1 MHVQSGT
8 TERTLRISLSCPRG
22 LIPGVALGQIL
33 KTIASYLQDSSEN
46 LSVIAASED
55 EKSPELS
62 IINFPP
68 LMKPPPLDHERDQR
82 PAVEGSGASLLH
94 AAFERWAQRTPGAT
108 ALDFVHSLSSGTTS
122 GEHSILSY
130 AGLNAAA
137 TNLAVHLRGLL
148 SSQDTVTNW
157 PRIIPVNMSTS
168 PELYISYLG
177 VLKAGYAFCPIPQ
190 DAPEQ
195 RVREI
200 LNDIGSPVIL
210 GREDEPSSGP
220 WYTGVNDSDG
230 RPRSIWVN
238 VAEVSKWK
246 DLSRDGPIEL
256 QESAVSLLQPPDIRD
271 DTIAYLLFTSG
282 STGKP
287 KGVQVTHL
295 AATCSIHSH
304 ATTIP
309 LPRDSARQF
318 RWFQFAS
325 PTFDPSLMEIFVTL
339 SSGATLCSADR
350 SLTLTDLEATIN
362 EAKATVMMATP
373 SLAAL
378 LRPSRLTTLRY
389 LWTMGEKLNR
399 TVIDNFATMSAD
411 SEKEPTRMLVNAY
424 GPTEGAINCTFLAP
438 VERSVRGSIIGEALP
453 TCSMFVIDPDCKV
466 PKAVPSGLC
475 GELALGGPQVSKGY
489 LNRPKET
496 AKAFVH
502 SPEFGYLYRTGDMA
516 RIVWDEK
523 GRQLLEFL
531 GRISTDQVKVSGRR
545 LELGEIESVIATVS
559 GVTEVV
565 AVVSPQ
571 EPGEQG
577 SEQIIACIVPC
588 DAESDKEKIVQ
599 DSREST
605 ERHLPSYMC
614 PSTYAFFKSL
624 PRSSSGK
631 VDRRAIS
638 ARLQN
643 AAAEGIE
650 LVAASEYG
658 QSNGVHDGHD
668 ATETV
673 EDPTLQNLVFRLL
686 ADTAN
691 EDLSA
696 IRPSISLYSLG
707 IDSLGAMRFLQKL
720 RDSGVQSLTVG
731 DVLRAG
737 TPSALVSTIHRRRQ
751 QSLGKVENGLQP
763 EKSDVQSLQE
773 KLAAFDARNRIICA
787 ERLCVDSSAIEKV
800 LPTTATQSGMLASF
814 LRRSSEATHAKRS
827 YIYHSIVRLEPHGD
841 VERLKTAWDTVIAS
855 YDSFR
860 TVFCWLDDDMAPFA
874 QCILANT
881 PAFEPKWNIYT
892 CDSGNGLSEKE
903 SLDIALREAEES
915 ITLDSP
921 PWKLSMINLPGKT
934 TLVLSMFHGIFDGG
948 SLNLL
953 LEDVSAE
960 YYGKPRSYRTSLEH
974 IVKHHF
980 LADHES
986 TLKFWTDHLDQY
998 SPVLFPS
1005 VTPYRQSAA
1014 KGVFD
1019 AVEITAQTSYDD
1031 LRKQSKNIGSTP
1043 LSVLQAAWGSILLA
1057 YTGTQEQDVV
1067 IGSVVS
1073 GRLDVESEACIG
1085 PTFTTIPIRL
1095 SPSRVEN
1102 NSSDTLTNV
1111 SVARH
1116 LALFNAK
1123 TLSYLQPRLG
1133 SLVTADGRLPYDTLL
1148 AFQDFNAG
1156 SSSSDLWSSIEHP
1169 PMAND
1174 FAVMVEVWP
1183 ESDGSLTLRATFN
1196 DSQLDR
1202 TSAEMML
1209 QQMSDIVSFILKNPE
1224 ANFQHALSSTR
1235 TTLKSISNPEPKVA
1249 EETLQ
1254 GALLHTQFENHAKSR
1269 PEDVALIFKG
1279 DLDNEDSPLN
1289 LVWTYGTVNHKA
1301 DSLADYLVDRYGPLT
1316 NSPVPIC
1323 IQKSPAMYIAI
1334 LGILKAGGAWCPID
1348 TFSPP
1353 QRRHDLIARTGAKML
1368 LISGADGIQL
1378 DNAVPAGVDV
1388 IDIST
1393 FVDTPS
1399 TEVNGFK
1406 TKRETT
1412 PAGPNDMAYLIW
1424 TSGTTGAPKG
1434 VPIKHSAAVSSMK
1447 SLQKDIPTD
1456 VPGGVRCLQF
1466 SQYTFDVSVQDIFY
1480 TWGVGGVLISA
1491 TREIMLGSFAK
1502 LANLTKATHAHLTP
1516 AFAAGIQR
1524 KSCET
1529 LKVVTMIGEKLTQ
1542 SVADD
1547 WGYNMR
1553 AFNTYGPAEVT
1564 VVSTVREFGNEHRD
1578 IKSANIGWPLE
1589 TVSVFVTKDQK
1600 TVMKNAVGEL
1610 ALGGPQLSD
1619 GYLNQEETTRR
1630 KYVWN
1635 EEAGQMLYYTGD
1647 LVRMLSDGSLEYI
1660 TRVDDLVKLGGIRVE
1675 LSEISFSLGGCHPLV
1690 EQVETLILSR
1700 PDRPAKVVVACLS
1713 APGAMSDETG
1723 DELLLLNEK
1732 AVEVGRAAIERA
1744 QAVLPDHM
1752 IPSVY
1757 LVLKNIPKTQSA
1769 KTDRVALQRAYA
1781 SIDIERWEN
1790 MINPSS
1796 ATETR
1801 QNGTS
1806 EDHVIVDTISSLAG
1820 VSPSAVKKSSR
1831 LAGLG
1836 IDSIRAIRLASRLN
1850 ESGYQ
1855 MSVIDVLQCSSVQD
1869 LISLAISSTEKR
1881 ALKSRSDLKHFQT
1894 KWHNAV
1900 ASKVRDEFAVFR
1912 ASPIQES
1919 LLSETMGTYNMYW
1932 SNHFFSLSDSVDL
1945 QRLKQAWLSVS
1956 RANEA
1961 LRTGFIPVAEV
1972 DGENSTEKLDF
1983 SVLQLIYSN
1992 PSLDWEFYHCTPVE
2006 FEQALQK
2013 RITSIMEKHQRNYF
2027 RYPPW
2032 AVSIFD
2038 KGQDR
2043 VMVLTI
2049 HHSIHDGPSL
2059 GFIPA
2064 DVQSAYNESKLKA
2077 PERHQLQDALSV
2089 ILPGDEESTESLKF
2103 WSKELE
2109 EFADPD
2115 GPTWPDLTGKRVKSG
2130 VKQDR
2135 KFITEQRPLS
2145 ISAAELQSAASQ
2157 LEVSSIAS
2165 ILRAAWGCVSLSY
2178 LGVPGTVFGETLSDR
2193 VLHSS
2198 LEDVTGPL
2206 ISVVPVPFRPKGT
2219 VREFLAEQHRLSVAT
2234 WKHRHIHARVVQKLL
2249 MRSRGQALYPGLFAF
2264 HPLTGA
2270 TQKQSG
2276 HLWSELE
2283 DEIGLTVE
2291 HAMAFNVIQN
2301 ADGTLLLDVSSE
2313 SSIMGREH
2321 LSLFVSQVDALV
2333 RAMLAHPDE
2342 PVTELVNH
2350 LPEELISICKPAVT
2364 EEVANSVSKSPTF
2377 WLEYYAEKHPEWT
2390 AVEVA
2395 SVIRE
2400 DKVETETMSYGVLN
2414 AAANRVAAYITA
2426 SGAKKRMVAICV
2438 GRTLASYP
2446 IIAGIFKS
2454 GNTYLPVDEALP
2466 NDRKAFLV
2474 EDANCAFVFTES
2486 GLADTFSGVPDTCK
2500 VICIDDPAFQKAL
2513 EDFPSENVDYGAES
2527 DDISYLLYTSGSTG
2541 KPKGVLVTRAN
2552 LSAFV
2557 ESFSEF
2563 ICSIAPATKE
2573 LGGTGKYLAL
2583 ASRAFD
2589 VHLAE
2594 IFVAWRNGMATAT
2607 GNRSMLLDDL
2617 YLALTKLEI
2626 THASFVPSLLDQ
2638 ADMKPE
2644 QCPKLRWLSAGGE
2657 KITQKVVET
2666 WGNCDHVALTNAYG
2680 PTEVTIGCSMAHVK
2694 PETNLRNIGLPLGA
2708 CVAHVLLPGTET
2720 YALKGQTGEVC
2731 YTGDLVAK
2739 GYHNRPD
2746 AKGFVEDFHGQ
2757 RMYRTGDMVR
2767 MMADGSLEYLGRGDD
2782 QTKIRGQRLELGEVS
2797 EVIRSSASVK
2807 LDVVTMLVQHP
2818 SLSRVQLASFIARAD
2833 ARPREKGSVAAFLE
2847 SDYRTVGKELQEAC
2861 RKKLP
2866 AYMVPEL
2873 VIPVTFIPLAPMS
2886 GKANVKELQA
2896 LLSNIPL
2903 STLLQ
2908 GNDQMA
2914 QIATAA
2920 NSRALTSDEEAVV
2933 KAILSVVST
2942 DPTVVGKATNIF
2954 EIGVDSLSA
2963 ISLSVKLRSL
2973 GYEATVA
2980 SVMSN
2985 PVVEQLAR
2993 LPRSSAA
3000 VNGEATNAENVR
3012 RKLREIEAR
3021 FRQDPPK
3028 GVDITSVSSVRPCL
3042 PLQEGLVARS
3052 INSEGAQLYVNHVAL
3067 RLAESVD
3074 GDRLRSVWE
3083 DAARDNEILR
3093 TAFASLDDGIVQVV
3107 FDRDA
3112 HRLRWEEKEVDDVET
3127 LLISS
3132 ESHQEEVAR
3141 EIIENISSV
3150 PPLRFR
3156 LIKFASTKRPLV
3168 LSIAIHHS
3176 LYDGESFSMLL
3187 EEIGAR
3193 YANEKLPERGSPEA
3207 FLEFV
3212 QSQDIEKS
3220 KTYWTGFLTGC
3231 HPTLFRTNNEDSME
3245 RPMFARRTLGFK
3257 LSELEQR
3264 SSNLQTTAP
3273 SLVQAVFALL
3283 LADMVDASDVTY
3295 GIVLS
3300 GRAVPVAGAESVL
3313 LPCITT
3319 VPGRLNTENL
3329 KTVSEVIRTVQEST
3343 VKSIEFQHTSLRHIQ
3358 RWLGSGASIFDCLF
3372 SYIRA
3377 SKPQRHDF
3385 WQELE
3390 SQMPADY
3397 PFAVEAEADH
3407 TRDLLQLTCA
3417 FTSTFSSSHDANNF
3431 LEKMDMVLSSIVSGE
3446 DISLDNFNL
3455 SASRQTNSTAN
3466 SPQWNDKS
3474 WSSTET
3480 KVRELVAS
3488 FCGLGVE
3495 TVSKSASFLSLGID
3509 SVTAIQFARKLRE
3522 AGFQASSSDVMR
3534 FSCVGALS
3542 AHIEESSAKRQAH
3555 TNGFETN
3562 GVHVL
3567 DAYKSQIPLLG
3578 PEDSISTLFECTPL
3592 QEGMITQTLA
3602 SAGEVYVY
3610 PHTVRLSDSVDIQRL
3625 KEAVSQVVRAND
3637 ILRTS
3642 FHHIQELGFSW
3653 IGAVHTNPPLQ
3664 WEELDLPSSSV
3675 DIFAEVKKRL
3685 RFDDEA
3691 SFQTPPL
3698 RVSVIKNSNEKYLV
3712 IAMHHALYDGVS
3724 LPFVFEDLATVYQ
3737 GLVPPSRPQF
3747 TEVVNHLLKGKD
3759 EASKFWV
3766 QKLRGY
3772 EVVELPRL
3780 PEAESSDE
3788 MFVAER
3794 RIDLDISTIIE
3805 SCKEMEVTVQTVSLL
3820 AYAKVLARLIGKRD
3834 VVFGHV
3840 LAGRSLPVP
3849 GAERTIGPLFN
3860 TVAERVTFDPKV
3872 LSNKAM
3878 AARLQQLNTDAQEH
3892 QHAPL
3897 RAVQNALRQA
3907 DDLNAASLFDTLFV
3921 FQKTADLAPSILDEQ
3936 TIWKPY
3942 ETEDFVAQ
3950 AEHKLNVEVEHA
3962 QNGVILRASC
3972 QGQYLT
3978 QEKLRAV
3985 LEDFDVAFQDIIE
3998 HPGRCA
4004 TIVPK
4009 ELHQLPLQLNKAPS
4023 KDIVPQDSEAPVH
4036 EDTVRQ
4042 VLAEI
4047 AGVPLDVIAPNT
4059 SIFGIGLDS
4068 IAAIRIAAACRA
4080 KGLKAGVA
4088 DILQGNTLRGI
4099 SVRVSSAASQQESL
4113 PKKPLLPEYE
4123 KVQQNVLQQLGLS
4136 SDFVETIL
4144 PCLSGQEYHLASFL
4158 KTGRTL
4164 FEPAWSYSSRERID
4178 PERLKDAWFRLRARH
4193 PILRTCFAAIS
4204 PTEAVQVVL
4213 KEARADDGT
4222 FEFITFSTNITE
4234 AAKAQAREEAFRPS
4248 SLVTP
4253 PVRLRL
4259 LRGSDQDGILVL
4271 INHAAYDAWTMPQF
4285 VSELSALYLGQSPES
4300 NPDFPSF
4307 VEHTVR
4313 SLQELDE
4320 EKFWT
4325 SALQSSSPT
4334 LLNGADKPETEA
4346 TTTNGSIHPPSQL
4359 FVGAWEIIKN
4369 VSILEKTCR
4378 AAGLGLQTIV
4388 ILAVVRVL
4396 AQRTKTQSPT
4406 FGLYQTGRSASFAD
4420 VEHLS
4425 GPCLNVTPFTVEM
4438 QPPASALDKAR
4449 AIQSALAHRVPYEQS
4464 SLRNILRWTG
4474 HDSPSTR
4481 LFNTWVN
4488 LLWHQAPT
4496 TTSTSRSTATDDDE
4510 PQPLFTLLP
4519 IGVPTDFCPPHPL
4532 PRGTTSIDLL
4542 DTSYLPDDNVF
4553 IDIALD
4559 PKTDSIGFGV
4569 RVEGSGAIDG
4579 EDDVRALI
4587 AEVAGEIESIV
4598 GSLSSTHE

>member
-1 MHVQSGT
+1 M
-8 TERTLRISLSCPRG
+8 
-22 LIPGVALGQIL
+22 
-33 KTIASYLQDSSEN
+33 IASP
-46 LSVIAASED
+46 ED

-62 IINFPP
+62 IINFPS
-68 LMKPPPLDHERDQR
+68 LMKPPPLDHERDDG
-82 PAVEGSGASLLH
+82 PAVERSEASLLH
-94 AAFERWAQRTPGAT
+94 AAFEQWARRSPNAP
-108 ALDFVHSLSSGTTS
+108 ALDFVHSLSSSTTP
-122 GEHSILSY
+122 GEHSVLSY

-137 TNLAVHLRGLL
+137 TNLAVHIRRLV
-148 SSQDTVTNW
+148 SSQETVSGW
-157 PRIIPVNMSTS
+157 PRIIPVYMSTS

-177 VLKAGYAFCPIPQ
+177 VLKAGYAFSPIPQ
-190 DAPEQ
+190 DAPDQ

-200 LNDIGSPVIL
+200 LEDIGSPVIL
-210 GREDEPSSGP
+210 GREAEPSSGP
-220 WYTGVNDSDG
+220 WYTEGQDTNG
-230 RPRSIWVN
+230 RRRPIWVN
-238 VAEVSKWK
+238 VAEVSRWK
-246 DLSRDGPIEL
+246 ALSKSNSLEL
-256 QESAVSLLQPPDIRD
+256 QELPPPDIGD
-271 DTIAYLLFTSG
+271 DTVAYLLFTSG

-287 KGVQVTHL
+287 KGVQVNHL
-295 AATCSIHSH
+295 AAACSIHSH
-304 ATTIP
+304 ATSIP
-309 LPRDSARQF
+309 LPRDSTGKF

-339 SSGATLCSADR
+339 SSGATLCSAER
-350 SLTLTDLEATIN
+350 SLTLTDLEGTIN

-399 TVIDNFATMSAD
+399 TVIDNFATRSTD
-411 SEKEPTRMLVNAY
+411 LEQEQTRMLVNAY

-438 VERSVRGSIIGEALP
+438 VDYSVRGSIIGEALP
-453 TCSMFVIDPDCKV
+453 TCSMFVLDPDSRV
-466 PKAVPSGLC
+466 PKAVPSGLA
-475 GELALGGPQVSKGY
+475 GELAIGGPQVSKGY

-496 AKAFVH
+496 AKAFVY
-502 SPEFGYLYRTGDMA
+502 SPEFGYLYRTGDLA

-523 GRQLLEFL
+523 GRQLFEFL
-531 GRISTDQVKVSGRR
+531 GRISSDQVKVSGRR

-559 GVTEVV
+559 GIREVV
-565 AVVSPQ
+565 AIVSPQ
-571 EPGEQG
+571 EQGKQG
-577 SEQIIACIVPC
+577 SEQIIACIVS
-588 DAESDKEKIVQ
+588 DEADESDKEKIVRE
-599 DSREST
+599 SRENT

-614 PSTYAFFKSL
+614 PSSYAFFKSL

-631 VDRRAIS
+631 VDRKAIS
-638 ARLQN
+638 AKLRN

-650 LVAASEYG
+650 VVAASEYG
-658 QSNGVHDGHD
+658 QPNSVHDGQEPTD
-668 ATETV
+668 TV
-673 EDPTLQNLVFRLL
+673 EDAELQNLVFQLL

-691 EDLSA
+691 EDLLA
-696 IRPSISLYSLG
+696 IRPSVSLYSLG

-720 RDSGVQSLTVG
+720 RDNGVDGLTVG

-737 TPSALVSTIHRRRQ
+737 TPSALVSTIHQLRQ
-751 QSLGKVENGLQP
+751 RSLSQVENAQS
-763 EKSDVQSLQE
+763 EQSRVQSLQQ
-773 KLAAFDARNRIICA
+773 KLAEFDARNHSVCA
-787 ERLCVDSSAIEKV
+787 ERLGLDSSSIEKV

-814 LRRSSEATHAKRS
+814 LRRSSEATHSKRS
-827 YIYHSIVRLEPHGD
+827 YIYHSIVRLEPHVD
-841 VERLKTAWDTVIAS
+841 VERLKKAWDAVIAS

-874 QCILANT
+874 QCILAST
-881 PAFEPKWNIYT
+881 AAPEPKWNIY
-892 CDSGNGLSEKE
+892 SNGLSEKA
-903 SLDIALREAEES
+903 SLDIALRKADES

-921 PWKLSMINLPGKT
+921 PWKISMISLPEKT
-934 TLVLSMFHGIFDGG
+934 TVVLSMFHGIFDGG
-948 SLNLL
+948 SLNLF

-960 YYGKPRSYRTSLEH
+960 YYGKSRSERTSLEH

-986 TLKFWTDHLDQY
+986 TLKFWTEHLDQY

-1019 AVEITAQTSYDD
+1019 AVEITARTSYDN
-1031 LRKQSKNIGSTP
+1031 LRKQSKNMGSTP
-1043 LSVLQAAWGSILLA
+1043 LSVLQAAWGSILLS
-1057 YTGTQEQDVV
+1057 YIGTQEQDVV

-1073 GRLDVESEACIG
+1073 GRLDVKSEACIG

-1095 SPSRVEN
+1095 ATSQVEKGSN
-1102 NSSDTLTNV
+1102 DALTNV
-1111 SVARH
+1111 SLARH
-1116 LALFNAK
+1116 LALINAK

-1133 SLVTADGRLPYDTLL
+1133 SLVTANGRLPYDTLL
-1148 AFQDFNAG
+1148 AYQDFNAG
-1156 SSSSDLWSSIEHP
+1156 SKSSDLWGPVQHP

-1174 FAVMVEVWP
+1174 FAVMIEVWP
-1183 ESDGSLTLRATFN
+1183 ESDGSLTFRATFN

-1202 TSAEMML
+1202 AAAELML
-1209 QQMSDIVSFILKNPE
+1209 LQMSDIVTFILENPE
-1224 ANFQHALSSTR
+1224 ANFQHAASSTS
-1235 TTLKSISNPEPKVA
+1235 TSLKSIANPEPSVA

-1254 GALLHTQFENHAKSR
+1254 GALLHTQFETHAKIH
-1269 PEDVALIFKG
+1269 PGDVALIFKG
-1279 DLDNEDSPLN
+1279 DLESENSPSN
-1289 LVWTYGTVNHKA
+1289 IEWTYGTVNHKA
-1301 DSLADYLVDRYGPLT
+1301 DRLADYLVDRYGPLT

-1323 IQKSPAMYIAI
+1323 IEKSPALYIAI

-1353 QRRHDLIARTGAKML
+1353 QRRHDLIARTGAKMVL
-1368 LISGADGIQL
+1368 VSGATATQP
-1378 DNAVPAGVDV
+1378 DNAVPTGVDI
-1388 IDIST
+1388 IDISV

-1399 TEVNGFK
+1399 TEVNSFK
-1406 TKRETT
+1406 TSREIT

-1434 VPIKHSAAVSSMK
+1434 VPIKHSSAVSSMK

-1466 SQYTFDVSVQDIFY
+1466 SAYTFDVSVQDIFY

-1502 LANLTKATHAHLTP
+1502 LANVTKATHAHLTP
-1516 AFAAGIQR
+1516 AFSAGIQR

-1529 LKVVTMIGEKLTQ
+1529 LQVITMIGEKLTQ

-1589 TVSVFVTKDQK
+1589 TVSIFVMKDQK

-1610 ALGGPQLSD
+1610 ALGGPQLSP
-1619 GYLNQEETTRR
+1619 GYLNQEQTTKA

-1635 EEAGQMLYYTGD
+1635 EEASQVLYYTGD

-1675 LSEISFSLGGCHPLV
+1675 LSEISFSLAGCHPLV

-1700 PDRPAKVVVACLS
+1700 PDRPAKMVVACLS
-1713 APGAMSDETG
+1713 APTAVSDEDG
-1723 DELLLLNEK
+1723 DGWLLLNKK
-1732 AVEVGRAAIERA
+1732 AVEVGRAAMERA

-1757 LVLKNIPKTQSA
+1757 LVLRSIPKTQSA
-1769 KTDRVALQRAYA
+1769 KTDRVTLSKVYA
-1781 SIDIERWEN
+1781 SIDIDRWESL
-1790 MINPSS
+1790 INPSS
-1796 ATETR
+1796 ATDIR

-1806 EDHVIVDTISSLAG
+1806 EEHVIVDTISSLAG

-1831 LAGLG
+1831 LAALG

-1855 MSVIDVLQCSSVQD
+1855 MSVINVLQCSNVQD
-1869 LISLAISSTEKR
+1869 LITLATSSTAKQQV
-1881 ALKSRSDLKHFQT
+1881 LTSRSDLKHFQL
-1894 KWHNAV
+1894 KWHQAV
-1900 ASKVRDEFAVFR
+1900 ASKVGVEFTVFR

-1919 LLSETMGTYNMYW
+1919 LLSETMGTVNMYW
-1932 SNHFFSLSDSVDL
+1932 SNHFFSLRDRVDL
-1945 QRLKQAWLSVS
+1945 ERLKQAWLSVA
-1956 RANEA
+1956 RANDA

-1972 DGENSTEKLDF
+1972 DAEGGTDKLDF
-1983 SVLQLIYSN
+1983 SVLQLIYRN
-1992 PSLDWEFYHCTPVE
+1992 PNVDWEFYQCTPAE

-2013 RITSIMEKHQRNYF
+2013 RIVSIQEKHQRNYF

-2038 KGQDR
+2038 KGQEK

-2059 GFIPA
+2059 EFIPS
-2064 DVQSAYNESKLKA
+2064 DVQSAYNESSLKA

-2089 ILPGDEESTESLKF
+2089 VLPGDEESKETLQF
-2103 WSKELE
+2103 WTKELE

-2130 VKQDR
+2130 VKQER
-2135 KFITEQRPLS
+2135 KFITEQIPLS
-2145 ISAAELQSAASQ
+2145 ISAAKLQSAASE

-2178 LGVPGTVFGETLSDR
+2178 FGVPGTVFGETLSDR

-2206 ISVVPVPFRPKGT
+2206 ISVVPVPFRPRGT

-2264 HPLTGA
+2264 HPVADA
-2270 TQKQSG
+2270 THKQSG
-2276 HLWSELE
+2276 PRLWSELE
-2283 DEIGLTVE
+2283 DGIGLTVE
-2291 HAMAFNVIQN
+2291 HAMAFNVTQN

-2313 SSIMGREH
+2313 NSIMSPEQ
-2321 LSLFVSQVDALV
+2321 LSLYVRQVDAFV
-2333 RAMLAHPDE
+2333 SAMLAHPDE
-2342 PVTELVNH
+2342 PVSELVNH
-2350 LPEELISICKPAVT
+2350 LPEELLSISKPVVSK
-2364 EEVANSVSKSPTF
+2364 EVANSVSKSPTF
-2377 WLEYYAEKHPEWT
+2377 WLEKYAAEHPEWT

-2395 SVIRE
+2395 TVISE
-2400 DKVETETMSYGVLN
+2400 SMLESGSMSYGELN
-2414 AAANRVAAYITA
+2414 AAANRVAAYITS
-2426 SGAKKRMVAICV
+2426 SGARKRMIAICV

-2454 GNTYLPVDEALP
+2454 GNTYLPVDENLP
-2466 NDRKAFLV
+2466 NDRKAFLA
-2474 EDANCAFVFTES
+2474 EDADCAFIFTEFS
-2486 GLADTFSGVPDTCK
+2486 LVDTFSGVQDTCK
-2500 VICIDDPAFQKAL
+2500 VVCIDDPAFQRAL
-2513 EDFPSENVDYGAES
+2513 ENFPSENVDYGADP

-2552 LSAFV
+2552 LSSFV
-2557 ESFSEF
+2557 ESFFEF
-2563 ICSIAPATKE
+2563 ICSVAPATKE
-2573 LGGTGKYLAL
+2573 LTGTGKYLAL
-2583 ASRAFD
+2583 ASKAFD
-2589 VHLAE
+2589 VHLLE
-2594 IFVAWRNGMATAT
+2594 IFVPWRNGMATAT

-2617 YLALTKLEI
+2617 FLALTKLEI

-2644 QCPKLRWLSAGGE
+2644 QCPKLRFLSAGGE
-2657 KITQKVVET
+2657 KITQKVIET
-2666 WGNCDHVALTNAYG
+2666 WGASENVALINAYG
-2680 PTEVTIGCSMAHVK
+2680 PTEVTIGCTMASVK
-2694 PETNLRNIGLPLGA
+2694 PETTLRNIGLPLGG
-2708 CVAHVLLPGTET
+2708 CTAHVLLPGTNT
-2720 YALKGQTGEVC
+2720 YAIKGQTGEVC
-2731 YTGDLVAK
+2731 FTGDLVAK

-2767 MMADGSLEYLGRGDD
+2767 LMVDGSLEYLGRGDD

-2797 EVIRSSASVK
+2797 EVIRSSAPVK
-2807 LDVVTMLVQHP
+2807 LDVVTILVQHP

-2833 ARPREKGSVAAFLE
+2833 TRPREKGAVATFLE
-2847 SDYRTVGKELQEAC
+2847 SDFRTLGKELQATC
-2861 RKKLP
+2861 KKKLP

-2873 VIPVTFIPLAPMS
+2873 VLPITFIPLAPMS

-2896 LLSNIPL
+2896 LVSNIPL
-2903 STLLQ
+2903 ATLLQ
-2908 GNDQMA
+2908 GSDLMA
-2914 QIATAA
+2914 QTTTAV
-2920 NSRALTSDEEAVV
+2920 NNRELTSEEEAVV

-2942 DPTVVGKATNIF
+2942 DPSIVGHATNIF
-2954 EIGVDSLSA
+2954 EIGLDSLSA
-2963 ISLSVKLRSL
+2963 ISLSVKLRSM

-3000 VNGEATNAENVR
+3000 VNGETSNAESVR
-3012 RKLREIEAR
+3012 RKFREIEAR

-3028 GVDITSVSSVRPCL
+3028 GVDVASVSSVRPCL

-3052 INSEGAQLYVNHVAL
+3052 INTEGAQLYVNHVAL

-3074 GDRLRSVWE
+3074 GDRLKSVWE
-3083 DAARDNEILR
+3083 DTARDNEILR

-3107 FDRDA
+3107 FNRDT
-3112 HRLRWEEKEVDDVET
+3112 HQLQWEEKEVDDIET
-3127 LLISS
+3127 SLISS
-3132 ESHQEEVAR
+3132 ESHQGEVAR

-3156 LIKFASTKRPLV
+3156 LIKSASTKRPLV

-3193 YANEKLPERGSPEA
+3193 YANEDLPERGSPEA
-3207 FLEFV
+3207 FVEYV
-3212 QSQDIEKS
+3212 QSQDLEKS
-3220 KTYWTGFLTGC
+3220 KTYWTEFLTGC
-3231 HPTLFRTNNEDSME
+3231 HPTYFRANNDDSME
-3245 RPMFARRTLGFK
+3245 RPMFAHRTLGFK

-3264 SSNLQTTAP
+3264 SSSLQTTAP

-3283 LADMVDASDVTY
+3283 LADTVDASDVTY

-3319 VPGRLNTENL
+3319 VPGRLNTENRQ
-3329 KTVSEVIRTVQEST
+3329 TVGEVIRSVQEST
-3343 VKSIEFQHTSLRHIQ
+3343 VKSLEFQHTSLRHIQ

-3372 SYIRA
+3372 SYIRTLM
-3377 SKPQRHDF
+3377 PQKHNF

-3390 SQMPADY
+3390 SHMPADY
-3397 PFAVEAEADH
+3397 PFAVQAEADYAK
-3407 TRDLLQLTCA
+3407 DILKVQCA

-3455 SASRQTNSTAN
+3455 SASRQTNAAPN
-3466 SPQWNDKS
+3466 SSQWNDKS
-3474 WSSTET
+3474 WSSTEM
-3480 KVRELVAS
+3480 KVRELVAK
-3488 FCGLGVE
+3488 FCGLEVE

-3522 AGFQASSSDVMR
+3522 AGFQAASSDVMR

-3542 AHIEESSAKRQAH
+3542 AHIEESSAKNQAQ
-3555 TNGFETN
+3555 TNGVETN
-3562 GVHVL
+3562 GVDVL

-3578 PEDSISTLFECTPL
+3578 SEDSISTLFECTPL

-3610 PHTVRLSDSVDIQRL
+3610 PHTVHLSRSVDIQRL
-3625 KEAVSQVVRAND
+3625 KEAFSQVVRGND

-3642 FHHIQELGFSW
+3642 FHSIQELGFTW
-3653 IGAVHTNPPLQ
+3653 IGAVHTNPPLH
-3664 WEELDLPSSSV
+3664 WEEIKVPSSGV
-3675 DIFAEVKKRL
+3675 DIPAAVKSRL
-3685 RFDDEA
+3685 RFDDES
-3691 SFQTPPL
+3691 SFQSPPL
-3698 RVSVIKNSNEKYLV
+3698 RVFVVNHTNEKYLV
-3712 IAMHHALYDGVS
+3712 IVMHHALYDGVS
-3724 LPFVFEDLATVYQ
+3724 LPFVFEDLATVYE
-3737 GLVPPSRPQF
+3737 GLMPTSRPQF
-3747 TEVVNHLLKGKD
+3747 TEVVNHLLKGKG
-3759 EASKFWV
+3759 EASRFWV
-3766 QKLRGY
+3766 QNLRGY
-3772 EVVELPRL
+3772 EVAELPQL
-3780 PEAESSDE
+3780 PEAEYSE
-3788 MFVAER
+3788 KMFVAEH

-3805 SCKEMEVTVQTVSLL
+3805 SCKDMEVTVQTVSLL
-3820 AYAKVLARLIGKRD
+3820 AYAKILARLIGKRD

-3840 LAGRSLPVP
+3840 LAGRSISVS
-3849 GAERTIGPLFN
+3849 GAEKTIGPLFN
-3860 TVAERVTFDPKV
+3860 TVAERITFDPKF

-3878 AARLQQLNTDAQEH
+3878 AARVQQLNTDAQEH

-3907 DDLNAASLFDTLFV
+3907 DDLNAAALFDTLFV
-3921 FQKTADLAPSILDEQ
+3921 FQKTADLAPGILDEQ
-3936 TIWKPY
+3936 KIWKPY
-3942 ETEDFVAQ
+3942 ETQDFVVQ
-3950 AEHKLNVEVEHA
+3950 AEHRLNVEVEHA
-3962 QNGVILRASC
+3962 QNGIILRASC

-3978 QEKLRAV
+3978 QEKLKAV
-3985 LEDFDVAFQDIIE
+3985 LEDFDVAFRDIIE
-3998 HPGRCA
+3998 HPTRCA

-4009 ELHQLPLQLNKAPS
+4009 ELHQLPLQLNRAPS
-4023 KDIVPQDSEAPVH
+4023 EDTIAPQNSETPEH

-4042 VLAEI
+4042 VLSEI
-4047 AGVPLDVIAPNT
+4047 AGVPKDVIAPNT
-4059 SIFGIGLDS
+4059 SIFSIGLDS

-4088 DILQGNTLRGI
+4088 DVLQGSTLRGI
-4099 SVRVSSAASQQESL
+4099 SSRVSSAASQQENL
-4113 PKKPLLPEYE
+4113 PKKPLLPDFD
-4123 KVQQNVLQQLGLS
+4123 KVKRNVLQQLGLS
-4136 SDFVETIL
+4136 SDSVETIL
-4144 PCLSGQEYHLASFL
+4144 PCLSGQKYHLGNYL

-4178 PERLKDAWFRLRARH
+4178 PERLKNAWHKLRARH

-4204 PTEAVQVVL
+4204 ATEAVQVVL
-4213 KEARADDGT
+4213 KEAHADDGT
-4222 FEFITFSTNITE
+4222 FKFVASSTDITE
-4234 AAKAQAREEAFRPS
+4234 AAKAQAREEALHPS
-4248 SLVTP
+4248 SLLTP

-4259 LRGSDQDGILVL
+4259 LRGSDKDGILVL

-4285 VSELSALYLGQSPES
+4285 VTELEALYRGQSAES

-4320 EKFWT
+4320 QKFWAST
-4325 SALQSSSPT
+4325 LKSSSQT
-4334 LLNGADKPETEA
+4334 LISKPKTKA
-4346 TTTNGSIHPPSQL
+4346 TTNGTIIHPQSQL
-4359 FVGAWEIIKN
+4359 FVGVWNIIKN
-4369 VSILEKTCR
+4369 VSNLEKTCR
-4378 AAGLGLQTIV
+4378 AAGLGLQTMV
-4388 ILAVVRVL
+4388 ILAVARIL
-4396 AQRTKTQSPT
+4396 AQRTNTQSPT
-4406 FGLYQTGRSASFAD
+4406 FGLYQTGRSADFTD

-4425 GPCLNVTPFTVEM
+4425 GPCLNVTPFTVENVLQ
-4438 QPPASALDKAR
+4438 QPAASAINTAR
-4449 AIQSALAHRVPYEQS
+4449 AIQSALADRVPYEQS
-4464 SLRNILRWTG
+4464 SLRDILRWTG
-4474 HDSPSTR
+4474 HGSNR

-4496 TTSTSRSTATDDDE
+4496 STSTTE
-4510 PQPLFTLLP
+4510 QPLFSLLP

-4532 PRGTTSIDLL
+4532 EGTTSIDQL
-4542 DTSYLPDDNVF
+4542 DTSHLPDDNVY
-4553 IDIALD
+4553 IDIGLD

-4569 RVEGSGAIDG
+4569 RVEGDALDEDG
-4579 EDDVRALI
+4579 VRALI
-4587 AEVAGEIESIV
+4587 AEMAREIESLV
-4598 GSLSSTHE
+4598 GGLSSSPSLPSSSSLNNEKVPEPVLVPEPAGSSIENETKEKQNGAEEEEDRKCIYGLQCLIL